1 MPLYDGPIVDS
12 HHHTIWDCETN
23 YPWMNAPMRP
33 MIFGDDWSGMKQP
46 YSIEE
51 FKSDSASHNVVQSVH
66 VQANF
71 DMSRPADET
80 NGLQGFA
87 DQHGFPHGIV
97 AYADLTD
104 SDVEKTLTA
113 HLQYANTRG
122 IRQQVYWHQDN
133 EYWRFVDQPEFGLSN
148 AFRRG
153 LSVLAEHDLTFDWQ
167 GFDTQFSELAE
178 LAKAH
183 SGVRFCLVHAGMLT
197 GLETSTV
204 DQWTEAL
211 RQLVSR
217 ENVFIKVSGL
227 NTFARHLDEALMTH
241 VTDTVIDMFGVDRC
255 FYGSNYPVE
264 RMWTPL
270 DDYTSAQKRAMAKRS
285 DAENAKFFHDT
296 AKAFYGI

>member
-12 HHHTIWDCETN
+12 HHHTIWDCEAN

-33 MIFGDDWSGMKQP
+33 MIFGDDWSGMKQE
-46 YSIEE
+46 YLIET
-51 FKSDSASHNVVQSVH
+51 FIADSASHNVTQSVH

-80 NGLQGFA
+80 KDLQGFA
-87 DQHGFPHGIV
+87 DQHGFPHAIV

-104 SDVEKTLTA
+104 SDVEKTLA
-113 HLQYANTRG
+113 SHLEYANTRG
-122 IRQQVYWHQDN
+122 IRQQVYWHPTN
-133 EYWRFVDQPEFGLSN
+133 EYWRFVEQSDYCLSN

-153 LSVLAEHDLTFDWQ
+153 LSAVAEHDLTFDWQ
-167 GFDTQFSELAE
+167 GFPNQFAALAE

-197 GLETSTV
+197 SLDTSIVTE
-204 DQWTEAL
+204 WTEAL
-211 RQLVSR
+211 AQLVPR

-227 NTFARHLDEALMTH
+227 NTFSRQLDEPIMTH
-241 VTDTVIDMFGVDRC
+241 VTDTALDMFGADRC

-270 DDYTSAQKRAMAKRS
+270 EDYTAAQKRAMAGRS
-285 DAENAKFFHDT
+285 VEDNTKFFHDT
-296 AKAFYGI
+296 AKAFYRI